1 MRAISVSRDIVATPR
16 ELFDVLRDPARHAE
30 LDGSGM
36 LRGHPQGPSPLGPGD
51 RFSMGM
57 AQARIAYRSVNV
69 VVEYEKDRLIA
80 WETWGEF
87 RGRRL
92 VGGQRWRYELTPAN
106 GTDGTNGTGGT
117 GGTDGA
123 GTGGGG
129 TTRVTHTF
137 DWSRARFPRLVVELP
152 GYPRRMGPAMATT
165 LERLAA
171 TVRD

>member
-1 MRAISVSRDIVATPR
+1 MRTISVSRDIVATPR

-36 LRGHPQGPSPLGPGD
+36 LRGRPQGPSPLGPGD

-57 AQARIAYRSVNV
+57 AQGRIAYRSVNV

-80 WETWGEF
+80 WETWGEL

-92 VGGQRWRYELTPAN
+92 VGGQRWRYELTPVS
-106 GTDGTNGTGGT
+106 GTDGTAGADGDGGT
-117 GGTDGA
+117 
-123 GTGGGG
+123 G

-137 DWSRARFPRLVVELP
+137 DWSRARLPRLVVELP
-152 GYPRRMGPAMATT
+152 GYPRRMGPAMTTT
-165 LERLAA
+165 LERLASA
-171 TVRD
+171 VQG

>member
-36 LRGHPQGPSPLGPGD
+36 LRGRPQGPSPLGPGD

-92 VGGQRWRYELTPAN
+92 VGGQRWRYELTPVN
-106 GTDGTNGTGGT
+106 GTEGAE
-117 GGTDGA
+117 GTDGA
-123 GTGGGG
+123 GDGGGG
-129 TTRVTHTF
+129 VTRVTHTF
-137 DWSRARFPRLVVELP
+137 DWSRARLPRLIVELP

-165 LERLAA
+165 LERLASA
-171 TVRD
+171 VEG

>member
-1 MRAISVSRDIVATPR
+1 MRAISVSKDIEATPR
-16 ELFDVLRDPARHAE
+16 QLFAVLRDPARHPE

-36 LRGHPQGPSPLGPGD
+36 LRGRPEGPSLLGPGD

-57 AQARIAYRSVNV
+57 AQGRIAYRSVNV

-92 VGGQRWRYELTPAN
+92 VGGQRWRYELTPV
-106 GTDGTNGTGGT
+106 DGSDEADGT

-123 GTGGGG
+123 GSGG
-129 TTRVTHTF
+129 TTRVTHTY
-137 DWSRARFPRLVVELP
+137 DWSRARLPRLVVELP
-152 GYPRRMGPAMATT
+152 GFPKRMGPAMATS
-165 LERLAA
+165 LERLGSA
-171 TVRD
+171 VRV

>member
-1 MRAISVSRDIVATPR
+1 MRAVSVSRDIVAAPR
-16 ELFDVLRDPARHAE
+16 QIFAVLRDPARHAE

-36 LRGHPQGPSPLGPGD
+36 LRGRPQGPSPLGPGD

-57 AQARIAYRSVNV
+57 AQGRIAYRSVNV

-92 VGGQRWRYELTPAN
+92 VGGQRWRYELTPAD
-106 GTDGTNGTGGT
+106 GTDGT
-117 GGTDGA
+117 DGA
-123 GTGGGG
+123 GGGG
-129 TTRVTHTF
+129 TTRVTHTY
-137 DWSRARFPRLVVELP
+137 DWSRARLPRLVVELP
-152 GYPRRMGPAMATT
+152 GFPRRMGPAMTTT

-171 TVRD
+171 AVRD

>member
-36 LRGHPQGPSPLGPGD
+36 LRGRPQGPSPLGPGD

-57 AQARIAYRSVNV
+57 AQGRIAYRSVNV

-80 WETWGEF
+80 WETWGEL

-92 VGGQRWRYELTPAN
+92 VGGQRWRYELTPVN
-106 GTDGTNGTGGT
+106 GTDGTA
-117 GGTDGA
+117 GTDGDGDG
-123 GTGGGG
+123 GTG

-137 DWSRARFPRLVVELP
+137 DWSRARLPRLVVELP
-152 GYPRRMGPAMATT
+152 GYPRRMGPAMTTT
-165 LERLAA
+165 LERLASA
-171 TVRD
+171 VRG

>member
-16 ELFDVLRDPARHAE
+16 ELFDLLRDPARHAE

-36 LRGHPQGPSPLGPGD
+36 LRGRPQGPSPLGPGD

-57 AQARIAYRSVNV
+57 AQGRIAYRSVNV

-80 WETWGEF
+80 WETWGEL

-92 VGGQRWRYELTPAN
+92 VGGQRWRYELTPV
-106 GTDGTNGTGGT
+106 NGTGGT
-117 GGTDGA
+117 DNPGDGNEV
-123 GTGGGG
+123 

-137 DWSRARFPRLVVELP
+137 DWSRARLPRLIVELP
-152 GYPRRMGPAMATT
+152 GYPRRMGPAMTTT

-171 TVRD
+171 AVRG

>member
-36 LRGHPQGPSPLGPGD
+36 LRGRPQGPSPLGPGD

-57 AQARIAYRSVNV
+57 AQGRIAYRSVNV

-80 WETWGEF
+80 WETWGEL

-92 VGGQRWRYELTPAN
+92 VGGQRWRYELTPVN
-106 GTDGTNGTGGT
+106 GTEGMDA
-117 GGTDGA
+117 TDGA
-123 GTGGGG
+123 ADGSAG

-137 DWSRARFPRLVVELP
+137 DWSRARLPRLIVELP
-152 GYPRRMGPAMATT
+152 GYPRRMGPAMTTT
-165 LERLAA
+165 LERLASA
-171 TVRD
+171 VRG

>member
-16 ELFDVLRDPARHAE
+16 ELFDLLRDPDRHAE

-36 LRGHPQGPSPLGPGD
+36 LRGRPQGPSPLGPGD

-57 AQARIAYRSVNV
+57 AQGRIAYRSVNV

-92 VGGQRWRYELTPAN
+92 VGGQRWRYELTPVN
-106 GTDGTNGTGGT
+106 GTDDMNGTGGA
-117 GGTDGA
+117 GDGSE
-123 GTGGGG
+123 G

-137 DWSRARFPRLVVELP
+137 DWSRARLPRLIVELP
-152 GYPRRMGPAMATT
+152 GYPRRMGPAMTTT
-165 LERLAA
+165 LERLASA
-171 TVRD
+171 VRG